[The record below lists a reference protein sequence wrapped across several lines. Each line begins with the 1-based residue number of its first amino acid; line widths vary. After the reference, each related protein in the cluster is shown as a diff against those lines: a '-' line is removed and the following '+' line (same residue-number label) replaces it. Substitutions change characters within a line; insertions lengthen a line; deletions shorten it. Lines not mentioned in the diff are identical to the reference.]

1 MKKSVLCAMLTIV
14 LSIGSVFAEV
24 PSFSLEATNL
34 PHTFSGQMTLN
45 LQAIWQN
52 LPLSGVM
59 TKLEYNL
66 TWENRPSDFQ
76 LFYQGQ
82 KKENQI
88 SQNLFRSNEKVNFP
102 IQVVYSGGES
112 SSINFRLKDEQDK
125 TLADTTV
132 ALLPLKCWTP
142 IDFDEEKILSEIT
155 QNIKSDKQL
164 SEQAPAN
171 VESPVVSKKVNKRSF
186 YKPLLPIYANRQ
198 WTPEFTQSYKWT
210 LQKGFFE
217 DNVANHEDFLKPM
230 TRIELAQMIVSLAEI
245 IWQEPNIEKK
255 CEFTDLKWTPE
266 ATKAAAELVC
276 QFDIMGINQ
285 DMTPLKNFNPDEIV
299 TRDQLTTVISRIIRR
314 EKYNQ
319 GGKTFYEKH
328 IEKLAEEWLLTDS
341 SPSDKKASDT
351 TPNLVEVKGIFYLL
365 LQRAEKKNLI
375 TIPNP
380 VVEETTVVPNQTEE
394 KSWRKLW

>member
-1 MKKSVLCAMLTIV
+1 MKKNVLCAMLTIV

-24 PSFSLEATNL
+24 PSFSFEATNL

-102 IQVVYSGGES
+102 IQLVYSGVES
-112 SSINFRLKDEQDK
+112 SLINFSLKDEQNK
-125 TLADTTV
+125 TLANTTV

-142 IDFDEEKILSEIT
+142 IDFDEDKILKEVAQNNKIVTQEKTENLKFSLVSEKT
-155 QNIKSDKQL
+155 N
-164 SEQAPAN
+164 
-171 VESPVVSKKVNKRSF
+171 KKSF
-186 YKPLLPIYANRQ
+186 YKPLLPIYTNWQ
-198 WTPEFTQSYKWT
+198 WTPELTLSYEWAI
-210 LQKGFFE
+210 QKGFFE
-217 DNVANHEDFLKPM
+217 NNEINHQSFLKPM
-230 TRIELAQMIVSLAEI
+230 TRIELAQMIIALTEVT
-245 IWQEPNIEKK
+245 WQEPNIEKK
-255 CEFTDLKWTPE
+255 CEFADLKWAPE
-266 ATKAAAELVC
+266 ATRVAAQLVC

-285 DMTPLKNFNPDEIV
+285 DVSPLKNFNPDEIV

-319 GGKTFYEKH
+319 GGKTFYERH
-328 IEKLAEEWLLTDS
+328 IEKLVEEGLLAGTA
-341 SPSDKKASDT
+341 PNDKKITDT
-351 TPNLVEVKGIFYLL
+351 TPNLVEAKGIFYLL

-375 TIPNP
+375 AIPNS
-380 VVEETTVVPNQTEE
+380 VVEGTTVVPTQTEE

>member
-1 MKKSVLCAMLTIV
+1 MKKSVLCAMLTTV
-14 LSIGSVFAEV
+14 LSMGLVYAEM

-34 PHTFSGQMTLN
+34 PNTFSGQMTLN

-52 LPLSGVM
+52 LPLSGMM
-59 TKLEYNL
+59 TKLEYDL
-66 TWENRPSDFQ
+66 TWQNRPSDFQ

-88 SQNLFRSNEKVNFP
+88 SQNLFHSNEKVNFP
-102 IQVVYSGGES
+102 IQLVYSGVAS
-112 SSINFRLKDEQDK
+112 SSMNFRLKDQQDK
-125 TLADTTV
+125 TLTNTTV
-132 ALLPLKCWTP
+132 ALLPLQCWTP
-142 IDFDEEKILSEIT
+142 IDFDEDKILNEVA
-155 QNIKSDKQL
+155 QNSKPVSG
-164 SEQAPAN
+164 ETPAN
-171 VESPVVSKKVNKRSF
+171 IQSPLVSEKTNKKSF
-186 YKPLLPIYANRQ
+186 YKPLLPIYVNWQ
-198 WTPEFTQSYKWT
+198 WTPEFERSYEWA

-217 DNVANHEDFLKPM
+217 NNEINHQSFLKPM
-230 TRIELAQMIVSLAEI
+230 TRIELAQMIIALTEVT
-245 IWQEPNIEKK
+245 WQEPNIEKK
-255 CEFTDLKWTPE
+255 CEFADLKWTPE
-266 ATKAAAELVC
+266 ATRVAAQLVC

-285 DMTPLKNFNPDEIV
+285 DLTPLKNFNPDEIV

-375 TIPNP
+375 TIIPNP
-380 VVEETTVVPNQTEE
+380 VVEETTVVPTQTEE

>member
-24 PSFSLEATNL
+24 PSFSFEATNL

-102 IQVVYSGGES
+102 IQLVYSGVES
-112 SSINFRLKDEQDK
+112 SLINFSLKDEQNK
-125 TLADTTV
+125 TLANTTV

-142 IDFDEEKILSEIT
+142 IDFDEDKILKEVAQNNKIVTQEKTENLKFSLVSEKT
-155 QNIKSDKQL
+155 N
-164 SEQAPAN
+164 
-171 VESPVVSKKVNKRSF
+171 KKSF
-186 YKPLLPIYANRQ
+186 YKPLLPIYTNWQ
-198 WTPEFTQSYKWT
+198 WTPELTLSYEWAI
-210 LQKGFFE
+210 QKGFFE
-217 DNVANHEDFLKPM
+217 NNEINHQSFLKPM
-230 TRIELAQMIVSLAEI
+230 TRIELAQMIIALTEVT
-245 IWQEPNIEKK
+245 WQEPNIEKK
-255 CEFTDLKWTPE
+255 CEFADLKWAPE
-266 ATKAAAELVC
+266 ATRVAAQLVC

-285 DMTPLKNFNPDEIV
+285 DVSPLKNFNPDEIV

-319 GGKTFYEKH
+319 GGKTFYERH
-328 IEKLAEEWLLTDS
+328 IEKLVEEGLLAGTA
-341 SPSDKKASDT
+341 PNDKKITDT
-351 TPNLVEVKGIFYLL
+351 TPNLVEAKGIFYLL

-375 TIPNP
+375 AIPNS
-380 VVEETTVVPNQTEE
+380 VVEGTTVVPTQTEE

>member
-1 MKKSVLCAMLTIV
+1 MKKSLLCAMLTIV

-82 KKENQI
+82 KKEKQI
-88 SQNLFRSNEKVNFP
+88 SQNLFRSNEKMDFP
-102 IQVVYSGGES
+102 VQVVYSGGES

-125 TLADTTV
+125 TLTDTTV
-132 ALLPLKCWTP
+132 ALLPLQCWTP
-142 IDFDEEKILSEIT
+142 IDFDEDKILTEVAQNNKIVSGETPENIQSPLVSEKT
-155 QNIKSDKQL
+155 N
-164 SEQAPAN
+164 
-171 VESPVVSKKVNKRSF
+171 KKSF
-186 YKPLLPIYANRQ
+186 YKPLLPIYANWQ
-198 WTPEFTQSYKWT
+198 WTPELKLSYEWAI
-210 LQKGFFE
+210 QKEFFE
-217 DNVANHEDFLKPM
+217 NNEINHQSFLKPM
-230 TRIELAQMIVSLAEI
+230 TRIELAQMIIALTEVT
-245 IWQEPNIEKK
+245 WQEPNIEKK
-255 CEFTDLKWTPE
+255 CEFADLKWAPE
-266 ATKAAAELVC
+266 STRVAAQLVC

-285 DMTPLKNFNPDEIV
+285 DLTPLKNFNPDEIV

-319 GGKTFYEKH
+319 GGKTFYERH
-328 IEKLAEEWLLTDS
+328 IEKLVEEGLLAGTA
-341 SPSDKKASDT
+341 PNDKKITDT
-351 TPNLVEVKGIFYLL
+351 TPNLVEAKGIFYLL

-380 VVEETTVVPNQTEE
+380 VVEETTVVPTQTEE

>member
-1 MKKSVLCAMLTIV
+1 MKKSVLCAMLTTV
-14 LSIGSVFAEV
+14 VSMGLASAEM
-24 PSFSLEATNL
+24 PTFSLEATNL

-52 LPLSGVM
+52 LPLSGMM
-59 TKLEYNL
+59 TKLEYDL
-66 TWENRPSDFQ
+66 TWQNRPSDFQ
-76 LFYQGQ
+76 LFYQEQ

-88 SQNLFRSNEKVNFP
+88 SQNLFHASEKVNFP
-102 IQVVYSGGES
+102 IQVVYSGVDS
-112 SSINFRLKDEQDK
+112 SLINFSLKDEQNK
-125 TLADTTV
+125 TLANTTV

-142 IDFDEEKILSEIT
+142 IDFDEDKILKEVA
-155 QNIKSDKQL
+155 QNNKIVSQETPENLQSPLVSDKT
-164 SEQAPAN
+164 N
-171 VESPVVSKKVNKRSF
+171 KKSF
-186 YKPLLPIYANRQ
+186 YKPLLPIYANWQ
-198 WTPEFTQSYKWT
+198 WTPELKLSYEWAI
-210 LQKGFFE
+210 QKGFFE
-217 DNVANHEDFLKPM
+217 NNEINHQSFLKPM
-230 TRIELAQMIVSLAEI
+230 TRIELAQMIIALTEVT
-245 IWQEPNIEKK
+245 WQEPNIEKK
-255 CEFTDLKWTPE
+255 CEFADLKWTPE

-285 DMTPLKNFNPDEIV
+285 DLTPLKNFNPDEIV

-351 TPNLVEVKGIFYLL
+351 TPNLVEVKGIFYFL

>member
-24 PSFSLEATNL
+24 PSFSFEATNL

-52 LPLSGVM
+52 LPLSGMM
-59 TKLEYNL
+59 TKLEYDL
-66 TWENRPSDFQ
+66 TWQNRPSDFQ

-102 IQVVYSGGES
+102 IQLVYSGVES
-112 SSINFRLKDEQDK
+112 SLINFSLKDEQNK
-125 TLADTTV
+125 TLANTTV

-142 IDFDEEKILSEIT
+142 IDFDEDKILKEVAQNNKIVTQEKTENLKFSLVSEKT
-155 QNIKSDKQL
+155 N
-164 SEQAPAN
+164 
-171 VESPVVSKKVNKRSF
+171 KKSF
-186 YKPLLPIYANRQ
+186 YKPLLPIYANWQ
-198 WTPEFTQSYKWT
+198 WTPEFEKSYEWAI
-210 LQKGFFE
+210 QKDFFE
-217 DNVANHEDFLKPM
+217 NNEINHQSFLKPM
-230 TRIELAQMIVSLAEI
+230 TRIELAQMIIALTEVT
-245 IWQEPNIEKK
+245 WQEPNIEKK
-255 CEFTDLKWTPE
+255 CEFADLKWAPE
-266 ATKAAAELVC
+266 STRAAAELVC

-285 DMTPLKNFNPDEIV
+285 DLTPLKNFNPDEIV

-375 TIPNP
+375 AIPNS
-380 VVEETTVVPNQTEE
+380 VVEETTVVPTQTEE

>member
-1 MKKSVLCAMLTIV
+1 MKKSVLCAMLTAV
-14 LSIGSVFAEV
+14 VGMGLASAEM
-24 PSFSLEATNL
+24 PTFSLEATNL

-52 LPLSGVM
+52 LPLSGMM
-59 TKLEYNL
+59 TKLEYDL
-66 TWENRPSDFQ
+66 TWQNRPSDFQ
-76 LFYQGQ
+76 LFYQEQ

-88 SQNLFRSNEKVNFP
+88 SQNLFHASEKVNFP
-102 IQVVYSGGES
+102 IQVVYSGIDS
-112 SSINFRLKDEQDK
+112 SLINFSLKDEQNK
-125 TLADTTV
+125 TLANTTV

-142 IDFDEEKILSEIT
+142 IDFDEDKILKEVA
-155 QNIKSDKQL
+155 QNNKIVSQETPENLQSPLVSDKT
-164 SEQAPAN
+164 N
-171 VESPVVSKKVNKRSF
+171 KKSF
-186 YKPLLPIYANRQ
+186 YKPLLPIYANWQ
-198 WTPEFTQSYKWT
+198 WTPELKLSYEWAI
-210 LQKGFFE
+210 QKGFFE
-217 DNVANHEDFLKPM
+217 NNEINHQSFLKPM
-230 TRIELAQMIVSLAEI
+230 TRIELAQMIIALTEVT
-245 IWQEPNIEKK
+245 WQEPNIEKK
-255 CEFTDLKWTPE
+255 CEFADLKWAPE
-266 ATKAAAELVC
+266 ATRVAAQLVC

-285 DMTPLKNFNPDEIV
+285 DLTPLKNFNPDEIV

-375 TIPNP
+375 AIPNP
-380 VVEETTVVPNQTEE
+380 AVEETTVVPTKTEE

>member
-1 MKKSVLCAMLTIV
+1 MKKSVVCAMLTAG
-14 LSIGSVFAEV
+14 GSTGLASAEM
-24 PSFSLEATNL
+24 PTFSLEATNL
-34 PHTFSGQMTLN
+34 PYTFSGQMTLN
-45 LQAIWQN
+45 LQAVWQN
-52 LPLSGVM
+52 LPLSGMM
-59 TKLEYNL
+59 TKLEYDL
-66 TWENRPSDFQ
+66 TWQNRPSDFQ

-82 KKENQI
+82 KEEKQI
-88 SQNLFRSNEKVNFP
+88 SQNLFRSNEKVDFP

-112 SSINFRLKDEQDK
+112 SLINFRLKDEQDK
-125 TLADTTV
+125 TLTDTTV
-132 ALLPLKCWTP
+132 ALLPFKCWTP
-142 IDFDEEKILSEIT
+142 IDFDEEKVLSEIT
-155 QNIKSDKQL
+155 QNMESDKQL
-164 SEQAPAN
+164 SEQASVN

-276 QFDIMGINQ
+276 QFDVMGINQ
-285 DMTPLKNFNPDEIV
+285 DLTPLKNFNPDEIV

-314 EKYNQ
+314 STYNQ
-319 GGKTFYEKH
+319 GGKTFYERH
-328 IEKLAEEWLLTDS
+328 IEKLVEEGLLAGTAPNDE
-341 SPSDKKASDT
+341 KITDT
-351 TPNLVEVKGIFYLL
+351 TPNLVEAKGIFYLL

-375 TIPNP
+375 TISNP
-380 VVEETTVVPNQTEE
+380 VVEEITVVPTQTEE
-394 KSWRKLW
+394 KSWRKAW

>member
-1 MKKSVLCAMLTIV
+1 MKKSVLCAMLTTV
-14 LSIGSVFAEV
+14 VSMGLASAEM
-24 PSFSLEATNL
+24 PTFSLEATNL

-52 LPLSGVM
+52 LPLSGMM
-59 TKLEYNL
+59 TKLEYDL
-66 TWENRPSDFQ
+66 TWQNRPSDFQ
-76 LFYQGQ
+76 LFYQEQ

-88 SQNLFRSNEKVNFP
+88 SQNLFHASEKVNFP
-102 IQVVYSGGES
+102 IQVVYSGVDS
-112 SSINFRLKDEQDK
+112 SLINFSLKDEQNK
-125 TLADTTV
+125 TLANTTV

-142 IDFDEEKILSEIT
+142 IDFDEDKILKEVA
-155 QNIKSDKQL
+155 QNNKIVSQETPENLQSPLVSDKT
-164 SEQAPAN
+164 N
-171 VESPVVSKKVNKRSF
+171 KKSF
-186 YKPLLPIYANRQ
+186 YKPFLPIYANWQ
-198 WTPEFTQSYKWT
+198 WTPELKLSYEWAI
-210 LQKGFFE
+210 QKGFFE
-217 DNVANHEDFLKPM
+217 NNEINHQSFLKPM
-230 TRIELAQMIVSLAEI
+230 TRIELAQMIIALTEVT
-245 IWQEPNIEKK
+245 WQEPNIEKK
-255 CEFTDLKWTPE
+255 CEFADLKWAPE
-266 ATKAAAELVC
+266 ATRVAAQLVC

-285 DMTPLKNFNPDEIV
+285 DLTPLKNFNPDEIV

-328 IEKLAEEWLLTDS
+328 IEKLAEEWLLTNS

-375 TIPNP
+375 VIPNP
-380 VVEETTVVPNQTEE
+380 VVEETTVVPTQTEE

>member
-1 MKKSVLCAMLTIV
+1 MKKNVLCAMLTIV

-24 PSFSLEATNL
+24 PSFSFEATNL

-102 IQVVYSGGES
+102 IQLVYSGVES
-112 SSINFRLKDEQDK
+112 SLINFSLKDEQNK
-125 TLADTTV
+125 TLANTTV

-142 IDFDEEKILSEIT
+142 IDFDEDKILKEVAQNNKIVTQEKTENLKFSLVSEKT
-155 QNIKSDKQL
+155 N
-164 SEQAPAN
+164 
-171 VESPVVSKKVNKRSF
+171 KKSF
-186 YKPLLPIYANRQ
+186 YKPLLPIYTNWQ
-198 WTPEFTQSYKWT
+198 WTPELTLSYEWAI
-210 LQKGFFE
+210 QKGFFE
-217 DNVANHEDFLKPM
+217 NNEINHQSFLKPM
-230 TRIELAQMIVSLAEI
+230 TRIELAQMIIALTEVT
-245 IWQEPNIEKK
+245 WQEPNIEKK
-255 CEFTDLKWTPE
+255 CEFADLKWAPE
-266 ATKAAAELVC
+266 ATRVAAQLVC

-285 DMTPLKNFNPDEIV
+285 DVSPLKNFNPDEIV

-319 GGKTFYEKH
+319 GGKTFYERH
-328 IEKLAEEWLLTDS
+328 IEKLVEEGLLAGTA
-341 SPSDKKASDT
+341 PNDKKITDT
-351 TPNLVEVKGIFYLL
+351 TPNLVEAKGIFYLL

-375 TIPNP
+375 AIPNP
-380 VVEETTVVPNQTEE
+380 VVEETTVVPAQTEE

>member
-24 PSFSLEATNL
+24 PSISLEATNL
-34 PHTFSGQMTLN
+34 PHTFSGQMTLT

-52 LPLSGVM
+52 LPRSGMM
-59 TKLEYNL
+59 TKLEYDL
-66 TWENRPSDFQ
+66 TWQNRPSDFQ
-76 LFYQGQ
+76 LFYQEQ

-88 SQNLFRSNEKVNFP
+88 SQNLFHSNEKVNFP
-102 IQVVYSGGES
+102 IQLVYSGVES
-112 SSINFRLKDEQDK
+112 SLINFRLKDEQDK
-125 TLADTTV
+125 TLTDTTV

-186 YKPLLPIYANRQ
+186 YKPLLPIYANWQ
-198 WTPEFTQSYKWT
+198 WTPEFEKSYEWAI
-210 LQKGFFE
+210 QKDFFE
-217 DNVANHEDFLKPM
+217 NNEINHQSFLKPM
-230 TRIELAQMIVSLAEI
+230 TRIELAQMIIALTEVT
-245 IWQEPNIEKK
+245 WQEPNIEKK
-255 CEFTDLKWTPE
+255 CEFADLKWAPE
-266 ATKAAAELVC
+266 STRATAELVC

-285 DMTPLKNFNPDEIV
+285 DLSSLKNFNPDEIV

-314 EKYNQ
+314 STYNQ
-319 GGKTFYEKH
+319 GGKTFYERH
-328 IEKLAEEWLLTDS
+328 IEKLVEEGLLVGTAPNDE
-341 SPSDKKASDT
+341 KIRDT

-375 TIPNP
+375 AIPNP
-380 VVEETTVVPNQTEE
+380 VVEETTVVPTQTEE

>member
-1 MKKSVLCAMLTIV
+1 MKKSVLCAMLTAV
-14 LSIGSVFAEV
+14 VSMGLASAEM
-24 PSFSLEATNL
+24 PTFSLEATNL
-34 PHTFSGQMTLN
+34 PYTFSGQMPLN
-45 LQAIWQN
+45 LQAVWQN
-52 LPLSGVM
+52 LPLSGMM
-59 TKLEYNL
+59 TKLEYDL
-66 TWENRPSDFQ
+66 TWQNRSSDFQ
-76 LFYQGQ
+76 LFYQEQ

-88 SQNLFRSNEKVNFP
+88 SQNLFRSNEKMDFP
-102 IQVVYSGGES
+102 VQVVYSGGES
-112 SSINFRLKDEQDK
+112 SLINFRLKDEQDK
-125 TLADTTV
+125 TLTDTTV

-142 IDFDEEKILSEIT
+142 IDFDEEKVLSEIT

-186 YKPLLPIYANRQ
+186 YKPLLPIYANWQ

-217 DNVANHEDFLKPM
+217 DNVANYEDFLKPM

-255 CEFTDLKWTPE
+255 CEFADLKWTPE

-276 QFDIMGINQ
+276 QLDIMGINQ
-285 DMTPLKNFNPDEIV
+285 DVSPLKNFDPDEIV
-299 TRDQLTTVISRIIRR
+299 TRDQLATVISRIIRR
-314 EKYNQ
+314 SRYNQ
-319 GGKTFYEKH
+319 AGKTFYERH
-328 IEKLAEEWLLTDS
+328 IEKLVEEGLLAGTAPNDE
-341 SPSDKKASDT
+341 KITDT

-375 TIPNP
+375 AIPNP
-380 VVEETTVVPNQTEE
+380 VLEETTVIPTQTEE

>member
-1 MKKSVLCAMLTIV
+1 MKKSVLCAMLTTV
-14 LSIGSVFAEV
+14 LSMGLVYAEM

-34 PHTFSGQMTLN
+34 PNTFSGQMTLN

-52 LPLSGVM
+52 LPLSGMM
-59 TKLEYNL
+59 TKLEYDL
-66 TWENRPSDFQ
+66 TWQNRPSDFQ

-88 SQNLFRSNEKVNFP
+88 SQNLFHSNEKVNFP
-102 IQVVYSGGES
+102 IQLVYSGVAS
-112 SSINFRLKDEQDK
+112 SSMNFRLKDQQDK
-125 TLADTTV
+125 TLTNTTV
-132 ALLPLKCWTP
+132 ALLPLQCWTP
-142 IDFDEEKILSEIT
+142 IDFDEDKILNEVA
-155 QNIKSDKQL
+155 QNSKPVSG
-164 SEQAPAN
+164 ETPAN
-171 VESPVVSKKVNKRSF
+171 IQSPLVSEKTNKKSF
-186 YKPLLPIYANRQ
+186 YKPLLPIYVNWQ
-198 WTPEFTQSYKWT
+198 WTPEFERSYEWA

-217 DNVANHEDFLKPM
+217 NNEINHQSFLKPM
-230 TRIELAQMIVSLAEI
+230 TRIELAQMIIALTEVT
-245 IWQEPNIEKK
+245 WQEPNIEKK
-255 CEFTDLKWTPE
+255 CEFADLKWAPE
-266 ATKAAAELVC
+266 ATRVAAQLVC

-285 DMTPLKNFNPDEIV
+285 DLTPLKNFNPDEIV

-375 TIPNP
+375 TIIPNP
-380 VVEETTVVPNQTEE
+380 VVEETTVVPTQTEE